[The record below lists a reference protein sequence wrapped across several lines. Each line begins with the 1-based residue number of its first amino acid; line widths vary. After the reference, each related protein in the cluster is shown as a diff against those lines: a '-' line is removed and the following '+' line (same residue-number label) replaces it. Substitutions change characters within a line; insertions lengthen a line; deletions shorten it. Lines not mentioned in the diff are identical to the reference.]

1 MDSSEGGSPAG
12 AAGWAKA
19 KPERPLAQALA
30 ENGNTGGPEEPLGR
44 PHFPEG
50 VTSPP
55 LGLSTVAIGLL
66 AYDLAGE
73 KAGAVLDTALAI
85 KMIAYVGIPPV
96 ASAFAE
102 RLPRRGFLI
111 ALDLVRSATMLLLP
125 FVDQVWQIYVLIF
138 ALQSASASF
147 TPAFQATIPDIL
159 PDEAARSLTTPLA
172 KDAIKPGD

>member
-1 MDSSEGGSPAG
+1 
-12 AAGWAKA
+12 
-19 KPERPLAQALA
+19 
-30 ENGNTGGPEEPLGR
+30 
-44 PHFPEG
+44 
-50 VTSPP
+50 
-55 LGLSTVAIGLL
+55 LSTVAIGLPP
-66 AYDLAGE
+66 YDLAGE